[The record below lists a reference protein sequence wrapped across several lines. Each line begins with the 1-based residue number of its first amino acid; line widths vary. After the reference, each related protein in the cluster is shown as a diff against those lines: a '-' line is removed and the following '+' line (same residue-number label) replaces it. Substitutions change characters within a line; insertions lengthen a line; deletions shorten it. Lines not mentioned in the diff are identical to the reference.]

1 MSTQDSTAIVPFN
14 YSGSDVRS
22 LTIDGDPWF
31 IAADSLALLELNRSS
46 LTALDDDEKGVHT
59 MDTLGGVQ
67 SVGIISEAGFYSLIL
82 RSRKPEAKQIRRWLT
97 HEVLPTIRKTGSY
110 STATALTDDEL
121 IHRALEASARRIATL
136 AGENKMLTARIDRDA
151 PLVAKAEA
159 HSASD
164 NSAVN
169 RQTFAREVQA
179 WGIKQNVT
187 ITHEQV
193 YEMLRRK
200 GMLVDGERAD
210 RNHATSQAVKSAWAW
225 THKGTTDNGRA
236 FFTTYLY
243 ARGQDIAWKWI
254 TSYVKEH
261 GHLRMPF
268 RIGGAA

>member
-1 MSTQDSTAIVPFN
+1 MPFI
-14 YSGSDVRS
+14 YEGAPVR
-22 LTIDGDPWF
+22 TVVINGEPWF
-31 IAADSLALLELNRSS
+31 VLADLCSVLEIRNGRDVAARLA
-46 LTALDDDEKGVHT
+46 DDQKGVAQI
-59 MDTLGGVQ
+59 DTPGGRQ
-67 SVGIISEAGFYSLIL
+67 SMTIVNESGMYEVVI
-82 RSRKPEAKQIRRWLT
+82 RSDKPEAINFRRWLT
-97 HEVLPTIRKTGSY
+97 GTVLPEIRKTGSY
-110 STATALTDDEL
+110 STAPALTDDEL
-121 IHRALEASARRIATL
+121 IHRALEASTRRIATL

-159 HSASD
+159 HTASD

-210 RNHATSQAVKSAWAW
+210 RNHATSQAVKAGWAW

-236 FFTTYLY
+236 YFTTYLY
-243 ARGQDIAWKWI
+243 TRGQDLAWKWI
-254 TSYVKEH
+254 TAYVHEH